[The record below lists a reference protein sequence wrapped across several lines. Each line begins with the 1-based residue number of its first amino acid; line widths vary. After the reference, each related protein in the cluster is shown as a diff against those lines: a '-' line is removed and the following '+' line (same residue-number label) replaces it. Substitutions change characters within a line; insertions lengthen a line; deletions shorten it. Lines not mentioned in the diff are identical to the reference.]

1 MIRYLDGRQVTDA
14 AGGTLSGVARNKLV
28 LAALAVSAFVI
39 VIAVVYYSRMA

>member
-14 AGGTLSGVARNKLV
+14 AGVTLGGIAGNKLV